1 MIQYL
6 IRSAITDSFFD
17 YLSSVSFASAF
28 EHSDA
33 FDDDLQW
40 SSVSVFCLFSLS
52 AEGEIHAEQVV
63 KKKRTGSTRQAQAH
77 NAHSIKNNSC
87 KWREKV
93 FTFFL

>member
-40 SSVSVFCLFSLS
+40 SSVSVFCLFSIS

-63 KKKRTGSTRQAQAH
+63 KKTHWQHKTGTSTQCTQH
-77 NAHSIKNNSC
+77 QK
-87 KWREKV
+87 
-93 FTFFL
+93 

>member
-63 KKKRTGSTRQAQAH
+63 KKKTHWQHKTGTSTQCTQH
-77 NAHSIKNNSC
+77 QK
-87 KWREKV
+87 
-93 FTFFL
+93 